1 MISPKELVTLV
12 RSKIKDENTLLD
24 VTSLFDIDCNLDSPF
39 LKQRIEF
46 TQKLYRMLKES
57 DDSDFYIELL
67 TNY

>member
-1 MISPKELVTLV
+1 MKVNELVNLIRTKVL
-12 RSKIKDENTLLD
+12 SEDTLLD
-24 VTSLFDIDCNLDSPF
+24 VASLFDIDYNLDSPF
-39 LKQRIEF
+39 LQQRIEF

>member
-1 MISPKELVTLV
+1 MKVNELVNLIRTKVL
-12 RSKIKDENTLLD
+12 SEDTLLD
-24 VTSLFDIDCNLDSPF
+24 VASLFDIDYNLDSPF

>member
-1 MISPKELVTLV
+1 MKVNELVNLIRTKVL
-12 RSKIKDENTLLD
+12 SEDTLLD
-24 VTSLFDIDCNLDSPF
+24 VASLFDIDYNLDSPF

-67 TNY
+67 TTY